1 MSQPNIKYL
10 NKANELIQNFN
21 QSINNG
27 NTSQSFIDLYN
38 LRCLHGKLIYKS
50 NSVMKKKK
58 SSKRYFY
65 LSSLNSIIN
74 LINEKIVES
83 ESKFDNYIK
92 ENKIDISKLKIP
104 KKSESS
110 VSSNSSDSESSTGP
124 ESSVRSVESVGS
136 VDSNKS
142 NMSLPLFEGEKSV
155 ETRKRDS
162 INMEIKSH
170 KVEQFNESIPSLLL
184 FFNPGCP
191 ACIKTKPHWES
202 LTANLKKSF
211 TSKNGYN
218 PLFNIMEIDLSDA
231 SNENLATLFSIE
243 YIPTIIMMESS
254 KKPMAKI
261 DKLEGASNKEKIN
274 EFIKSAYAKFSK

>member
-10 NKANELIQNFN
+10 NKANKLIESFN
-21 QSINNG
+21 NSIDNRNVA
-27 NTSQSFIDLYN
+27 QSFLDLYN
-38 LRCLHGKLIYKS
+38 LRRLHGKLIYKS
-50 NSVMKKKK
+50 NATMKKKR

-65 LSSLNSIIN
+65 LSSLYSIIN

-83 ESKFDNYIK
+83 ESKFDSYIK
-92 ENKIDISKLKIP
+92 ENKIDISTLKIP
-104 KKSESS
+104 KK
-110 VSSNSSDSESSTGP
+110 SNSSDSESSLSSDS
-124 ESSVRSVESVGS
+124 ESSNSESSSNSVGEAS
-136 VDSNKS
+136 RTNSAK
-142 NMSLPLFEGEKSV
+142 SLPLFEGEKSTD
-155 ETRKRDS
+155 TRKRDS

-191 ACIKTKPHWES
+191 ACIKTKPHWDS
-202 LTANLKKSF
+202 LTSNLKKSF
-211 TSKNGYN
+211 TSNNSYD
-218 PLFNIMEIDLSDA
+218 PLFNIMEVDLSDS
-231 SNENLATLFSIE
+231 SNENLATLFNIE

-274 EFIKSAYAKFSK
+274 EFIKSAYAKFSQ

>member
-1 MSQPNIKYL
+1 MSQMSQPNIKYL

-38 LRCLHGKLIYKS
+38 LRRLHGKLIYKS

-83 ESKFDNYIK
+83 ESKFDSYIK

-104 KKSESS
+104 KKLGSS
-110 VSSNSSDSESSTGP
+110 ISSNSSDSESSTGS
-124 ESSVRSVESVGS
+124 ESSIRSVESVGS
-136 VDSNKS
+136 DRS
-142 NMSLPLFEGEKSV
+142 NMSLPLFEGEKSF

-191 ACIKTKPHWES
+191 ACIKTKPHWDS
-202 LTANLKKSF
+202 LTTTLKKSF

-218 PLFNIMEIDLSDA
+218 PLFNVMEIDLSDS

-261 DKLEGASNKEKIN
+261 DKLEGASDKEKIN